1 MTDILR
7 LVTND
12 TLPNG
17 LTTNDVD
24 ILRSRVANT
33 FQEAQ
38 KSTATHRKLTVTLRK
53 LQETAGKAQ
62 IEKVFNALFVK
73 LLLRVLPVKK
83 GEASATRVMKF
94 CEAYFDA
101 ISSPAPE
108 AEADESQPPVST
120 VYTRFIDYIVE
131 FLIQGTEA
139 KDKNV
144 RCRVCQ
150 LLASALSKV
159 GELDDDLYSLVKER
173 LVRRAYDKEQ
183 SVRLQAII
191 ALIAIYDLDDPEDKS
206 PKSINNVLT
215 WAIRYDTCAEVR
227 RAALVNLSLNPQ
239 NLALFV
245 ERVRDV
251 NSVNRRCV
259 YTHVLNE
266 TVDFRSL
273 SIGMRES
280 VLLHGLQD
288 RDDTV
293 KTAATRLL
301 LNKWLAVCN
310 NDLVSLLE
318 RLDVLNSKVAELTLK
333 SFFKERSDSVE
344 LIEINDEFWG
354 NLTPESAFMVRVFYE
369 HCLKEKKQEIIDA
382 QMPELTKLAFMIEL
396 HFAKLQEKGNT
407 EVEFILQQ
415 LLRMAASYDFGDEIG
430 RRKTLG
436 LMRDVLSN
444 QNTSEDLTKR
454 CVEVIKK
461 ISINERDFALTCL
474 EIISDLTE
482 VNEKEPEPEPETPK
496 PARRRSKRIRAE
508 MDEEEDMDS
517 FHSATSNP
525 GGAEDS
531 SLESQALHYYKSLVI
546 AQGVL
551 ELAEQPLE
559 DNVQLKNM
567 IDGIVL
573 QAVHHPGGPVKE
585 KALFC
590 LALACLLSR
599 DFATKYVADFV
610 ATAFQSDDYKKLMIQ
625 AISDILTVFGTSV
638 LPSEV
643 DLNKLH
649 SLYISC
655 VEEED
660 DPELQSVTAEALC
673 KLLLADVFNTSN
685 ILQPLLKE
693 YYKSSDDNSRLRQ
706 ILSFCLPVYCYCSL
720 ENQGKLAS
728 IIVPSMKDLADEYD
742 ADEDMINPTQA
753 IQQLIDWTDPRK
765 VVGKD
770 QEHAAIS
777 TVHVEL
783 ARSILIR
790 LKLTYSKDERK
801 ALCGV
806 LNKLYLPA
814 VVEEADL
821 LELRQLIAAIF
832 DKKIINEVI
841 LKNQVNR
848 FDQTVQ
854 KLLESRGGSSNPP
867 LAEAEALDANASLE
881 STATVLSHSSTR
893 SHESSAR
900 SVFAA

>member
-7 LVTND
+7 LVTNE

-17 LTTNDVD
+17 LTTNDID

-38 KSTATHRKLTVTLRK
+38 KSTATHRKLTVTLKK

-83 GEASATRVMKF
+83 GEVSATRVMKF

-101 ISSPAPE
+101 ISSPSST
-108 AEADESQPPVST
+108 ADESQPPAST

-344 LIEINDEFWG
+344 LIQINDEFWN

-369 HCLKEKKQEIIDA
+369 HCLKEKKQDIIDA
-382 QMPELTKLAFMIEL
+382 QMPELTKLAFMIEFY
-396 HFAKLQEKGNT
+396 FAKLQEKSNT
-407 EVEFILQQ
+407 EIEFILQQ
-415 LLRMAASYDFGDEIG
+415 LLRMAALYDFGDEIG

-444 QNTSEDLTKR
+444 QNISEDLTKR
-454 CVEVIKK
+454 CVEVVKK

-482 VNEKEPEPEPETPK
+482 VNEKEPELEPETPK

-508 MDEEEDMDS
+508 MDEEDDMDS

-585 KALFC
+585 KALSC

-599 DFATKYVADFV
+599 DFAAKYVADFV

-625 AISDILTVFGTSV
+625 AISDILAVFGTSV

-660 DPELQSVTAEALC
+660 DADLQSVTAEALC

-720 ENQGKLAS
+720 ENQGRLAS
-728 IIVPSMKDLADEYD
+728 ILVPSMKDLADEYD
-742 ADEDMINPTQA
+742 ADEEMISPTQA

-770 QEHAAIS
+770 QEYAATS

-783 ARSILIR
+783 ARNILMR

-806 LNKLYLPA
+806 LNKLYFPT

-821 LELRQLIAAIF
+821 LELRQLISAIF
-832 DKKIINEVI
+832 DKKIISEVI
-841 LKNQVNR
+841 LKNQINR
-848 FDQTVQ
+848 FDQTLQ
-854 KLLESRGGSSNPP
+854 KLLESCKPSEPP
-867 LAEAEALDANASLE
+867 LTEAEALDANASLE
-881 STATVLSHSSTR
+881 SSATILSHSSAR
-893 SHESSAR
+893 SHESTAR